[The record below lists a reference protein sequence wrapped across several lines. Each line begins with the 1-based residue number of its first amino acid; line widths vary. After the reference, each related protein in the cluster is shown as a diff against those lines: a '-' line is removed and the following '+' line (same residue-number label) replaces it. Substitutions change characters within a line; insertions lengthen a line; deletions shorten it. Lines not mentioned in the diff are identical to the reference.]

1 MRLKVTSRQIDGE
14 TMETVTDFIFLGSTI
29 TGDSDCSHEMKGH
42 LLLGRKAMVNL
53 DRVLKIRDITL
64 PTKVPIVKDIVFPI
78 VMYGWELYH
87 KESWE
92 LKNWCFRTVLLEKN
106 LESPLDCKEIKP
118 INPKENQPWIFIRRA
133 NAEAEAPIL
142 WPPDPK
148 NWLIG
153 KDRDAGKNW
162 RQEEKETTEDEMVE
176 WHHQLSGHEF
186 EQTPETVKDRE
197 AWCAAVSGVS
207 KSQTWLSD
215 WTTTARSSGTQL
227 FCHLKLIWF

>member
-1 MRLKVTSRQIDGE
+1 MRLKVTSWQIDGE
-14 TMETVTDFIFLGSTI
+14 TVETVTDFIFLGSTI
-29 TGDSDCSHEMKGH
+29 PGDSDCSHEMKGH

-78 VMYGWELYH
+78 VVYGWELDH

-92 LKNWCFRTVLLEKN
+92 LKNWCFRTVVLEKN

-118 INPKENQPWIFIRRA
+118 INPKENQLWIFIRRA
-133 NAEAEAPIL
+133 NAEAEASIL

-162 RQEEKETTEDEMVE
+162 RQEEKGTTEDEMVE

-186 EQTPETVKDRE
+186 EQTLETVKDRE
-197 AWCAAVSGVS
+197 AWCAAVNGVA
-207 KSQTWLSD
+207 KSQTRLSD